1 MSVDV
6 QQLAIN
12 YLELDEQGQSK
23 ANYRQSLVEP
33 CAAVAHLVEQLH
45 LAYNGKPAKG
55 YAAFSAEKDPQVAQ
69 VLHDWQKQ
77 NSDFTVLANTA
88 TAALE
93 QQLQAHQ
100 LPESGYLLVCHYRYL
115 VSDYLLICLLGSKD
129 HFSLTDDLE
138 LATSRHL
145 DIARM
150 QLAARIDLTEYQS
163 SPEQGKYI
171 SFIRGRAGRK
181 VADFFL
187 DFLGCIE
194 GTDAKANSKVVLASV
209 EEYFSA
215 ADFEN
220 SEKNEARKQV
230 YSYCEERAKAGQ
242 DVVLTELSAVI
253 DEQEQQGFLRY
264 CQEQQLQV
272 AEQFPVEV
280 KELKNLVKFAG
291 QGAGLSL
298 SFDQKLL
305 GDRVQYDPH
314 SDTILIKGTPPNLR
328 DQLQRFTQ
336 GYSAFDRSS
345 REGAE

>member
-12 YLELDEQGQSK
+12 YLDLNEQAQSK
-23 ANYRQSLVEP
+23 AHYRPALVTP
-33 CAAVAHLVEQLH
+33 TAAVAHLVEQLH
-45 LAYNGKPAKG
+45 LAYNSKPAKG
-55 YAAFSAEKDPQVAQ
+55 YAAFNADKDQQVVTVIQ
-69 VLHDWQKQ
+69 DWQKH
-77 NSDFTVLANTA
+77 NSDFMVLSNTA
-88 TAALE
+88 TAVLE
-93 QQLQAHQ
+93 QQLIAHQ
-100 LPESGYLLVCHYRYL
+100 LPESGYLLVCHYRFL
-115 VSDYLLICLLGSKD
+115 ASNYLLFCLLGSKD
-129 HFSLTDDLE
+129 HFSMTEELD

-163 SPEQGKYI
+163 CPEQGKYI

-187 DFLGCIE
+187 DFLGCEE
-194 GTDAKANSKVVLASV
+194 GTDARNNSKVVLSSV
-209 EEYFSA
+209 EEYFAA
-215 ADFEN
+215 ADFDSN
-220 SEKNEARKQV
+220 EKNDARKQV
-230 YSYCEERAKAGQ
+230 YNYCEERAKAGQ
-242 DVVLTELSAVI
+242 DVVLTELSAVV

-264 CQEQQLQV
+264 CQEQQLAV

-280 KELKNLVKFAG
+280 KELKKLIKFSG

-298 SFDQKLL
+298 SFEQKLL

-328 DQLQRFTQ
+328 DQLQRFIQ
-336 GYSAFDRSS
+336 GHSAFDRGDASK
-345 REGAE
+345 E

>member
-23 ANYRQSLVEP
+23 AHYRQSLVEP
-33 CAAVAHLVEQLH
+33 TAAVAHLVEQLH

-55 YAAFSAEKDPQVAQ
+55 YAAFNAEKDQQVAT

-77 NSDFTVLANTA
+77 TSDFSVLANTA
-88 TAALE
+88 TSALE

-115 VSDYLLICLLGSKD
+115 ASDYLLFCLLGSKD
-129 HFSLTDDLE
+129 HFSLTEQLE

-187 DFLGCIE
+187 DFLGCAE
-194 GTDAKANSKVVLASV
+194 GTDAKANSKAVLASV
-209 EEYFSA
+209 EEYFTA
-215 ADFEN
+215 AEFDN
-220 SEKNEARKQV
+220 AEKNDARKQV
-230 YSYCEERAKAGQ
+230 FSYCEERAKAGQ
-242 DVVLTELSAVI
+242 DVVLSELSAVV

-291 QGAGLSL
+291 QGAGLSI
-298 SFDQKLL
+298 SFEQKLL
-305 GDRVQYDPH
+305 GERVQYDPH

-328 DQLQRFTQ
+328 DQLQRFIQ
-336 GYSAFDRSS
+336 GYSAFDRTS
-345 REGAE
+345 RADSE

>member
-12 YLELDEQGQSK
+12 YLELDEQTQSK
-23 ANYRQSLVEP
+23 AHYRPSLVAP
-33 CAAVAHLVEQLH
+33 TAAVAHLVEQLH

-55 YAAFSAEKDPQVAQ
+55 YAAFSADKDPQVMA
-69 VLHDWQKQ
+69 VLNDWQKQ
-77 NSDFTVLANTA
+77 TSDFLVLANTS

-93 QQLQAHQ
+93 QQLLAHQ
-100 LPESGYLLVCHYRYL
+100 LPESGYLLICHYRYL
-115 VSDYLLICLLGSKD
+115 ASDYLLFCLLGSKD
-129 HFSLTDDLE
+129 HFSLNDDLE

-150 QLAARIDLTEYQS
+150 QLAARIDLTEYGS

-187 DFLGCIE
+187 DFLGCEE
-194 GTDAKANSKVVLASV
+194 GTDARVNSKVVLASV

-215 ADFEN
+215 AEFDSN
-220 SEKNEARKQV
+220 EKTDARKQV
-230 YSYCEERAKAGQ
+230 FSYCEERAKAGQ
-242 DVVLTELSAVI
+242 DVVLSELSAVI

-264 CQEQQLQV
+264 CQEQQLEV

-280 KELKNLVKFAG
+280 KELKKLIKFAG

-298 SFDQKLL
+298 SFEQKLL

-328 DQLQRFTQ
+328 DQLQRFIQ
-336 GYSAFDRSS
+336 GYSAFDREQGS
-345 REGAE
+345 AE

>member
-12 YLELDEQGQSK
+12 YLELDEHARSK
-23 ANYRQSLVEP
+23 AHYRAALVTP
-33 CAAVAHLVEQLH
+33 TAAVAHLVEQLH

-55 YAAFSAEKDPQVAQ
+55 YAAFNAEKDQQVVT
-69 VLHDWQKQ
+69 VLQDWQKQ
-77 NSDFTVLANTA
+77 NSDFMVLSNTA
-88 TAALE
+88 TAVLE
-93 QQLQAHQ
+93 QQLTAHQ

-115 VSDYLLICLLGSKD
+115 TSDYLLFCLLGSKD
-129 HFSLTDDLE
+129 HFSLTEELE

-187 DFLGCIE
+187 DFLGCEE
-194 GTDAKANSKVVLASV
+194 GTDAKANSRVVLASV

-215 ADFEN
+215 AEFDGV
-220 SEKNEARKQV
+220 EKSDARKQV
-230 YSYCEERAKAGQ
+230 YNYCEERSKAGQ

-264 CQEQQLQV
+264 CQEQQLGV
-272 AEQFPVEV
+272 ADQFPIEV
-280 KELKNLVKFAG
+280 KELKKLIKFSG
-291 QGAGLSL
+291 QGGGLSIG
-298 SFDQKLL
+298 FDQKLL
-305 GDRVQYDPH
+305 GDRVQYDAH

-328 DQLQRFTQ
+328 DQLQRFMQ
-336 GYSAFDRSS
+336 GYSAFDRESS
-345 REGAE
+345 SE

>member
-12 YLELDEQGQSK
+12 YLELDEQARSK
-23 ANYRQSLVEP
+23 AHYRPALVTP
-33 CAAVAHLVEQLH
+33 TTSVAHLVEQLH

-55 YAAFSAEKDPQVAQ
+55 YAAFNTAKDQQVVT
-69 VLHDWQKQ
+69 VLQDWQKQ
-77 NSDFTVLANTA
+77 NSDFIVLANTA
-88 TAALE
+88 TSVLE
-93 QQLQAHQ
+93 QQLVAHQ
-100 LPESGYLLVCHYRYL
+100 MPESGYLLVCHYRYL
-115 VSDYLLICLLGSKD
+115 ASDYLLFCLLGSKD
-129 HFSLTDDLE
+129 HFSLTEELE
-138 LATSRHL
+138 LSTSRHL

-150 QLAARIDLTEYQS
+150 QLAARLDLTEYQS
-163 SPEQGKYI
+163 SPEHGKYI

-187 DFLGCIE
+187 DFLGCEE
-194 GTDAKANSKVVLASV
+194 GTDAKANSKVVLSSV
-209 EEYFSA
+209 EEYFTA
-215 ADFEN
+215 ADFD
-220 SEKNEARKQV
+220 STEKNDARKQV

-264 CQEQQLQV
+264 CQEQQLGV
-272 AEQFPVEV
+272 DSQFPVEV
-280 KELKNLVKFAG
+280 KELKKLIKFSG

-298 SFDQKLL
+298 SFEQKLL

-328 DQLQRFTQ
+328 DQLQRFIQ
-336 GYSAFDRSS
+336 GYSAFDRNESS
-345 REGAE
+345 TE

>member
-12 YLELDEQGQSK
+12 YLELDEQAQSK
-23 ANYRQSLVEP
+23 AHYRPALVTP
-33 CAAVAHLVEQLH
+33 TAAVAHLVEQLH

-55 YAAFSAEKDPQVAQ
+55 YAAFSADKDQQVAT
-69 VLHDWQKQ
+69 VLADWQKQ
-77 NSDFTVLANTA
+77 TSDFMVLSNTA
-88 TAALE
+88 TAVLE
-93 QQLQAHQ
+93 QQLAVHQ

-115 VSDYLLICLLGSKD
+115 ASDYLLFCLLGSKD
-129 HFSLTDDLE
+129 HFALSEELE

-163 SPEQGKYI
+163 LPEQGKYI

-187 DFLGCIE
+187 DFLGCEE
-194 GTDAKANSKVVLASV
+194 GTDAKVNSKVVLASV
-209 EEYFSA
+209 EEYFTA
-215 ADFEN
+215 AEFDAG
-220 SEKNEARKQV
+220 EKNDARKQV

-253 DEQEQQGFLRY
+253 DEQEQQCFMRY
-264 CQEQQLQV
+264 CQEQQLAV

-280 KELKNLVKFAG
+280 KELKKLIKFSG

-298 SFDQKLL
+298 SFEQKLL

-314 SDTILIKGTPPNLR
+314 SDTLLIKGTPPNLR
-328 DQLQRFTQ
+328 DQLQRYLQ
-336 GYSAFDRSS
+336 GYSAFDRNDT
-345 REGAE
+345 ADQ

>member
-12 YLELDEQGQSK
+12 YLELDEQAQSK
-23 ANYRQSLVEP
+23 AHYRPSLVTP
-33 CAAVAHLVEQLH
+33 TSAVAHLVEQLH
-45 LAYNGKPAKG
+45 FAYNGKPAKG
-55 YAAFSAEKDPQVAQ
+55 YAAFSQDKDQQVVT
-69 VLHDWQKQ
+69 VLNDWQKQ
-77 NSDFTVLANTA
+77 TSDFNVVANTA
-88 TAALE
+88 TAVLE
-93 QQLQAHQ
+93 QQLRVHQ

-115 VSDYLLICLLGSKD
+115 TSDYLMVCLLGSKD
-129 HFSLTDDLE
+129 HFSLTEELE

-187 DFLGCIE
+187 DFLGCEE
-194 GTDAKANSKVVLASV
+194 GTDAKANSKAVLASV
-209 EEYFSA
+209 EEYFTA
-215 ADFEN
+215 AEFD
-220 SEKNEARKQV
+220 SGEKNDARKQV

-280 KELKNLVKFAG
+280 KELKKLIKFSG
-291 QGAGLSL
+291 QGAGLSI
-298 SFDQKLL
+298 SFEQKLL

-328 DQLQRFTQ
+328 DQLQRFIQ
-336 GYSAFDRSS
+336 GYSAFDRAAGES
-345 REGAE
+345 E